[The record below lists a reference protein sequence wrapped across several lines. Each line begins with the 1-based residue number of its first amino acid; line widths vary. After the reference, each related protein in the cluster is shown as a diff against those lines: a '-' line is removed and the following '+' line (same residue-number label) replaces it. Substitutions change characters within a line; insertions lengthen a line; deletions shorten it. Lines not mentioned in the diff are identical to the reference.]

1 MSTNLVYIEP
11 SCLNGSCYAE
21 SYVIVQGAFHY
32 DISTSKSVTI
42 REATHNS
49 NINPNRTESYYL
61 PLLVLLSSANALL

>member
-21 SYVIVQGAFHY
+21 SHVIVQGAFHY

-42 REATHNS
+42 RNT
-49 NINPNRTESYYL
+49 NINPNRTESYYY
-61 PLLVLLSSANALL
+61 LLVLLSSANALL

>member
-11 SCLNGSCYAE
+11 SCLNGSCHAE

-42 REATHNS
+42 RENTHNT
-49 NINPNRTESYYL
+49 NINPNRTERYYY
-61 PLLVLLSSANALL
+61 LLVLLSSANALL